1 MSSNFNL
8 WGDLDEDDTIT
19 ISLLDIQNKKKISVT
34 IDREEKRYSAIEGEK
49 AKEV

>member
-1 MSSNFNL
+1 MSSSFTL
-8 WGDLDEDDTIT
+8 LGDLDEDDTIT

-34 IDREEKRYSAIEGEK
+34 IDREEKRYSAIEGEN